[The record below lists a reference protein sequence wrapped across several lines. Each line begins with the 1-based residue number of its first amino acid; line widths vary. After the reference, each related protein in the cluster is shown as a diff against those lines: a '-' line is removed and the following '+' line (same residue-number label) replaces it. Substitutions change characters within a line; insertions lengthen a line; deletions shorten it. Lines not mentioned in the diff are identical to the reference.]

1 MNDFA
6 IKVKMQASSID
17 LLSELSSLQSLIPN
31 DFKMDNEP
39 EETNSTITYQKSFAR
54 HKWSDFYK
62 IKQNRGLQL
71 YNDSMALIF
80 QHAED
85 YDEWNLSFVK
95 ITPEGKPEGKIETKE
110 DYDWSGSHYLGRYNM
125 KKDHMDLDGEMVI
138 CTNQG

>member
-62 IKQNRGLQL
+62 IK
-71 YNDSMALIF
+71 
-80 QHAED
+80 
-85 YDEWNLSFVK
+85 
-95 ITPEGKPEGKIETKE
+95 
-110 DYDWSGSHYLGRYNM
+110 
-125 KKDHMDLDGEMVI
+125 
-138 CTNQG
+138 